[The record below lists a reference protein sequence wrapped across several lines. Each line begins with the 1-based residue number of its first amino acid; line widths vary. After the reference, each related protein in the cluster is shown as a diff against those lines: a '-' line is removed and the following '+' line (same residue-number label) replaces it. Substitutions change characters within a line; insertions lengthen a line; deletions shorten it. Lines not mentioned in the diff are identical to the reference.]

1 MSHKSRLSVRRP
13 LKEGFRD
20 GIPIGLGYFAVAFSL
35 GIAAK
40 KAGLTAWEGLLTSL
54 LNNASA
60 GEYAAFTLIAAD
72 AAYAEMAL
80 ITLVTNAR
88 YLLMSVALSQRLS
101 PQTGLWPRLLLG
113 FGVTDEIFGIS
124 VSREAP
130 LDVRYPFGAMLIA
143 VPCWAAG
150 TALGIIAGRLL
161 PVRVVSALSVAL
173 YGMFMAVFTP
183 PARRD
188 RAVRLVVLSGFV
200 LSAVMAYAPIVSALS
215 EGTRTILLTVLLAAA
230 AAWLCPIADPEPEV
244 SAHDA

>member
-1 MSHKSRLSVRRP
+1 MSSRSPVASRS
-13 LKEGFRD
+13 LKDGFRD

-35 GIAAK
+35 GIAARR
-40 KAGLTAWEGLLTSL
+40 AGLGVFEGLLTSL

-101 PQTGLWPRLLLG
+101 PKTGIVSRLLLG

-124 VSREAP
+124 VSRDMP

-150 TALGIIAGRLL
+150 TALGIAAGQLL
-161 PVRVVSALSVAL
+161 PTRIVSALGVAL

-188 RAVRLVVLSGFV
+188 RTVRLVVLLGFA
-200 LSAVMAYAPIVSALS
+200 LSAAMAYAPLVSAWS
-215 EGTRTILLTVLLAAA
+215 EGTRTILLTVLLAAG
-230 AAWLCPIADPEPEV
+230 AAWLHPVDEPEPEV
-244 SAHDA
+244 DTHDA